1 MGCHGKD
8 GGAVLLDDKVAILV
22 DGAFYRRRAYHLFG
36 DKSSEDRAEELVS
49 YCTRHLTSSGY
60 RSRLYR
66 IFYYDCPP
74 LATNL
79 YHPLRNKPID
89 MKKSQTYKWSI
100 DFYAALANKR
110 KVALR
115 MGKIQEQESCFRI
128 KAKTVNKLCRGEMS
142 FDDVTEAD
150 FEPDFVQKGVDMRIG
165 IDIATLASK
174 HQVDQI
180 VLIAG
185 DSDFVPAAKH
195 ARREG
200 IDFILDPMWQSI
212 KPELN
217 EHIDGLRSCTERNP
231 DPKAEK
237 LHVDH
242 EKAVAESRAKRGRKS
257 MNRKPGK

>member
-1 MGCHGKD
+1 MSSEHRRK
-8 GGAVLLDDKVAILV
+8 GATLLNDRTAILV

-36 DKSSEDRAEELVS
+36 DKSPAERAEELVV
-49 YCTRHLTSSGY
+49 YCTRHLTNDGY
-60 RSRLYR
+60 RNRLYR

-79 YHPLRNKPID
+79 YHPLLGKAISLKNTP
-89 MKKSQTYKWSI
+89 TYKWSL
-100 DFYAALANKR
+100 DFYEELTRKR

-115 MGKIQEQESCFRI
+115 MGELQEQESGYRI
-128 KAKTVNKLCRGEMS
+128 KRKTVNKLCRREIS
-142 FDDVTEAD
+142 LDDLRDSD

-174 HQVDQI
+174 HQVEQI

-200 IDFILDPMWQSI
+200 IDFILDPMWQKV
-212 KPELN
+212 KPDLN
-217 EHIDGLRSCTERNP
+217 EHIDGLRSCTNRNP
-231 DPKAEK
+231 DPRTER
-237 LHVDH
+237 LHASYGITKGDGAGLP
-242 EKAVAESRAKRGRKS
+242 EG
-257 MNRKPGK
+257 

>member
-1 MGCHGKD
+1 MGTHISE
-8 GGAVLLDDKVAILV
+8 GGHILIDNKVAILV

-36 DKSSEDRAEELVS
+36 DKSPADRAEELVT
-49 YCTRHLTSSGY
+49 YCTRHLTNSGY
-60 RSRLYR
+60 RSKLYR

-74 LATNL
+74 LDTNM
-79 YHPLRNKPID
+79 YHPLLKKTVD
-89 MKKSQTYKWSI
+89 MRKTGTYQWSI
-100 DFYAALANKR
+100 DFHAALANKR

-115 MGKIQEQESCFRI
+115 MGKIQEQESGFRI
-128 KAKTVNKLCRGEMS
+128 KAKTVNKICRGDMS
-142 FDDVTEAD
+142 LGELSMSD

-200 IDFILDPMWQSI
+200 IDFVLDPMWQGI

-217 EHIDGLRSCTERNP
+217 EHIDGLRSCTDKVPNP
-231 DPKAEK
+231 STEK
-237 LHVDH
+237 LHVDYDGGSKKQLH
-242 EKAVAESRAKRGRKS
+242 VRKKKR
-257 MNRKPGK
+257 

>member
-1 MGCHGKD
+1 MCAHGRKS
-8 GGAVLLDDKVAILV
+8 GAVLLDDKVAILV

-36 DKSSEDRAEELVS
+36 DKPPKDRAEELVA
-49 YCTRHLTSSGY
+49 YCTRHLTVSGY

-74 LATNL
+74 LSTNL
-79 YHPLRNKPID
+79 YHPLHKRAID
-89 MKKSQTYKWSI
+89 MKKTETYKWSN
-100 DFYAALANKR
+100 DFYAELANKR

-115 MGKIQEQESCFRI
+115 MGKIQEQESGYRI
-128 KAKTVNKLCRGEMS
+128 KQRTVNKLCRNEIS
-142 FDDVTEAD
+142 VADLKDSD

-180 VLIAG
+180 ILIAG

-200 IDFILDPMWQSI
+200 IGFVLDPMWQDI

-217 EHIDGLRSCTERNP
+217 EHIDGLRSCTDRCP
-231 DPKAEK
+231 DPKTEK
-237 LHVDH
+237 LHVDYQTENSDKPTKH
-242 EKAVAESRAKRGRKS
+242 KTGKR
-257 MNRKPGK
+257 